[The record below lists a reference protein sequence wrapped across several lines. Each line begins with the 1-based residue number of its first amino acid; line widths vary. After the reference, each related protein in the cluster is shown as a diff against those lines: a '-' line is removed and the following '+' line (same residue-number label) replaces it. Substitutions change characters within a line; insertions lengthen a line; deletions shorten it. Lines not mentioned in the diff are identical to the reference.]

1 MSLVIV
7 VVEDLHDI
15 QTKGEMKDPPFKTP
29 VLKYY
34 SWLFHFSVTYGFSGF
49 RIMDLNGCLYI
60 STDAKM

>member
-15 QTKGEMKDPPFKTP
+15 QTTGEMKDPPFKTP

-34 SWLFHFSVTYGFSGF
+34 SWLFHFSVTFGFSGS
-49 RIMDLNGCLYI
+49 RIMDLTGSLYI
-60 STDAKM
+60 LTDAKM